1 MASLLHEFNA
11 FKAQKY
17 FDSFMHNCTIWSSLP
32 YPMFIYPSTNIELEK
47 KNVFPPPS
55 LDCPQ
60 GRGKLCQKSLS
71 SHYVVPKFY
80 QSCLQVAQNCRKVV
94 SSVCQVLSNFCQ
106 GYVKDV
112 SKLCQTFATVD
123 SKLSKVVFKCPK
135 VVKGVTKMSKSCL
148 KDVVKVSQSCLKN
161 V

>member
-1 MASLLHEFNA
+1 
-11 FKAQKY
+11 
-17 FDSFMHNCTIWSSLP
+17 MHNCTIWSSLP

-55 LDCPQ
+55 LNCPQ

-71 SHYVVPKFY
+71 SDYVVPKFY

-112 SKLCQTFATVD
+112 SKLCQLLPQLSQSCPRLSSSVP
-123 SKLSKVVFKCPK
+123 KLSKVSQRCSK
-135 VVKGVTKMSKSCL
+135 VALKMS
-148 KDVVKVSQSCLKN
+148 
-161 V
+161 